1 MQIVLFL
8 VKCPVCEKN
17 NIEILDLDSLTD
29 ECFHCNHSDNKDKF
43 VKIRQLTSKE
53 YRNYMDILHE
63 NPGSAFPGFISKKM
77 LERDFDFKASCD
89 ENKQK
94 ERVFLESL

>member
-17 NIEILDLDSLTD
+17 NIEILGSDSLTNQ
-29 ECFHCNHSDNKDKF
+29 CSHCNYSDNKDKF
-43 VKIRQLTSKE
+43 VRIRQLTSKE
-53 YRNYMDILHE
+53 YRNYIDILDE
-63 NPGSAFPGFISKKM
+63 DPGSALPGFISKKM
-77 LERDFDFKASCD
+77 LERDADFKVSYA

-94 ERVFLESL
+94 ERIFLESL